1 MLAALRSGMPVGAHA
16 GIEGIDTASVRD
28 RTDKTKN
35 PVILSNHGASY
46 FGGEGG
52 IRTHGTGKPYA

>member
-1 MLAALRSGMPVGAHA
+1 VLATLRSGMPAGAHA

-35 PVILSNHGASY
+35 P
-46 FGGEGG
+46 
-52 IRTHGTGKPYA
+52 